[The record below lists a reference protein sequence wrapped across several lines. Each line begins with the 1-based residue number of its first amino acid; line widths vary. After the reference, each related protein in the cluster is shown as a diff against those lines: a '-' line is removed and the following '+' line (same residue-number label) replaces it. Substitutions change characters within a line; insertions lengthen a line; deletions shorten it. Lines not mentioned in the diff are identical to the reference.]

1 MPARLQ
7 DPRARAFATE
17 LLGSRDL
24 LTLKPDKLF
33 LALEVVRLSFE
44 HSDQR
49 LTRHWFAAKL
59 YSGETRVN
67 QACLATF
74 GIAVAEVNRR
84 CRLHL
89 AHLALT
95 RGEGLSV
102 GTVMS
107 RHAFTCR
114 RTFAELYKAQHGV
127 LPSDANDA
135 KQLSLDTE
143 RF

>member
-1 MPARLQ
+1 MPGRLK
-7 DPRARAFATE
+7 DPRAREFAVE
-17 LLGSRDL
+17 LLGSTDPL
-24 LTLKPDKLF
+24 SLKFDKLF
-33 LALEVVRLSFE
+33 LALEVIRLSFE
-44 HSDQR
+44 HSNQR
-49 LTRHWFAAKL
+49 LTRPWFAAKL
-59 YSGETRVN
+59 FSSETRIN

-84 CRLHL
+84 CRLQL

-95 RGEGLSV
+95 GGEGLSV

-143 RF
+143 GL